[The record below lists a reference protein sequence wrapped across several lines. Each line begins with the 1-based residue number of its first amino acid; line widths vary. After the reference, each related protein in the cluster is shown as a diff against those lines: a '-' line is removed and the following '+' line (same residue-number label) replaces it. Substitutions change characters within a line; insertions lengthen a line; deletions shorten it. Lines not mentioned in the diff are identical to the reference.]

1 MGKYHRR
8 SKNKTIRTD
17 YEKGKGSMQRVIL
30 LDGDYW
36 KVLEYSDRWE
46 LCKYAVSISYYK
58 LNRAETYS
66 QFTDRLMAIHQEIE
80 NKHGK

>member
-1 MGKYHRR
+1 MTYKDVIKEALKIIGA
-8 SKNKTIRTD
+8 SAT
-17 YEKGKGSMQRVIL
+17 GRVIL

-36 KVLEYSDRWE
+36 KVLEYPDRWE

-58 LNRAETYS
+58 LNSGETYS
-66 QFTDRLMAIHQEIE
+66 QFTDRLMKIHQETE